1 MQCRSA
7 TNLCFKNG
15 LKFYISPQ
23 NCKFPIKHHVQIC
36 SWAAW
41 SICLDNTIYK
51 RKKVP
56 CCLKRKLTAKL
67 IKTLFNLCSS
77 LFSLLP
83 FWGTLNFTLSDCVA
97 ASKKMAMKKVWLQLL
112 PTPFDD
118 VPFFATIFFKTNLQ
132 CSNDACGKQWT
143 EIIVYGQNV
152 LLA

>member
-1 MQCRSA
+1 M
-7 TNLCFKNG
+7 
-15 LKFYISPQ
+15 
-23 NCKFPIKHHVQIC
+23 KHLFRQHYLQ
-36 SWAAW
+36 
-41 SICLDNTIYK
+41 T
-51 RKKVP
+51 KKVP

-132 CSNDACGKQWT
+132 CSNDASDTMDRNNRLWSERFVSLNKPMT
-143 EIIVYGQNV
+143 IIHLPVYSSWCRC
-152 LLA
+152 LS